1 MVRISDQQ
9 KQKLKERAISGV
21 RRFAAIVFYVWVLLS
36 ALEIHRFAVLRE
48 VHETSISGYRLGFAA
63 INAFVLGKFILLAQD
78 LHLGERFN
86 EKRMVSSALFKSA
99 VFALLLICLHVLE
112 EIIVG
117 VIHGKSVAA
126 SVPQIGGGGLE
137 GMVIMGIVGF
147 VALIPFFLYT
157 EMQRAV
163 GKDELHSLMFGKK
176 DAA

>member
-9 KQKLKERAISGV
+9 KQKIKERAISGL
-21 RRFAAIVFYVWVLLS
+21 RRFAEIVVYLWLLLS
-36 ALEIHRFAVLRE
+36 ALEMHRVAVLRE
-48 VHETSISGYRLGFAA
+48 ANETSISGYRFGFAA
-63 INAFVLGKFILLAQD
+63 INALVLGKFILIAQD
-78 LHLGERFN
+78 LHLGERVK
-86 EKRMVSSALFKSA
+86 EKRMASSALFKSA
-99 VFALLLICLHVLE
+99 VFALMLICLHVLE

-137 GMVIMGIVGF
+137 GMVVMGIVGF